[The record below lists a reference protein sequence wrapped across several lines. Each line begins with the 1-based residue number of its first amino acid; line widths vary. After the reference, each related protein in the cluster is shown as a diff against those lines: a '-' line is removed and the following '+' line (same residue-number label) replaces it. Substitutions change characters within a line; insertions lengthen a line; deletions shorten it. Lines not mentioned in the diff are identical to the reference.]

1 MLKLNCSRWEQSI
14 DVLRDQALSAE
25 HPRTRERWMALY
37 EICTG
42 KNATKVGIDT
52 GRNPQTVMEWV
63 HRYNEIGPEAMV
75 FKQTGG
81 PPPLLGALPWSGDP
95 TGAHP
100 LCQKQLKPK

>member
-1 MLKLNCSRWEQSI
+1 MLKLNCSRGNQII

-25 HPRTRERWMALY
+25 QPRTRERWMAMY

-42 KNATKVGIDT
+42 KNATTVGRGT
-52 GRNPQTVMEWV
+52 GRNPQTIMEWV

-81 PPPLLGALPWSGDP
+81 HPPLLGALS
-95 TGAHP
+95 
-100 LCQKQLKPK
+100 

>member
-1 MLKLNCSRWEQSI
+1 MLKLNCSRWDQSI

-42 KNATKVGIDT
+42 KNATKVGIET
-52 GRNPQTVMEWV
+52 GRNPQTIMEWV
-63 HRYNEIGPEAMV
+63 HRYNEIGPEGMV

-81 PPPLLGALPWSGDP
+81 HP
-95 TGAHP
+95 P
-100 LCQKQLKPK
+100 LCQQQLKPK